1 LVRRHHL
8 AIVWGCNCLDRPGP
22 GAHARRVIS
31 GRTGEVMRPRVL
43 FLAGLV
49 LGTLLGLAF
58 LLAPVTL
65 IPGLV
70 VWAWLIGRRPRYLGA
85 SGALVGFGVMW
96 LLLIGQ
102 ASLSCANDATC
113 TQPDVTP
120 WLALGA
126 LILGSG
132 VLLGL
137 ASYRRMNLRRAEL
150 SHRS

>member
-1 LVRRHHL
+1 M
-8 AIVWGCNCLDRPGP
+8 GD
-22 GAHARRVIS
+22 
-31 GRTGEVMRPRVL
+31 VMRPRVL

-58 LLAPVTL
+58 LLAPVTV

-85 SGALVGFGVMW
+85 SGALVGSGAIW

-102 ASLSCANDATC
+102 AGLRCAADATC
-113 TQPDVTP
+113 TQPDLTP
-120 WLALGA
+120 WLAIG
-126 LILGSG
+126 G
-132 VLLGL
+132 VIVAGGVVVGL
-137 ASYRRMNLRRAEL
+137 ASYRRMNLTRAEL